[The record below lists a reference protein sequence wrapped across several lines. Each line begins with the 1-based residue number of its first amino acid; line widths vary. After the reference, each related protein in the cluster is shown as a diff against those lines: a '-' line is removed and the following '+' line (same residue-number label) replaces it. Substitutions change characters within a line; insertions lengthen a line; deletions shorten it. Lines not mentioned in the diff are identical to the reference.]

1 MIIIRKGKD
10 KCYRQIRY
18 LEKFLQ
24 MNLERQK
31 NQKQRREQLR
41 GAARSVFTAPEKLH
55 VQSQRS
61 LEMDT
66 GQGQSSGMTLS

>member
-1 MIIIRKGKD
+1 MLPAD
-10 KCYRQIRY
+10 QIFREI
-18 LEKFLQ
+18 LADELR
-24 MNLERQK
+24 EAK

-66 GQGQSSGMTLS
+66 GQGQSPGMTLS